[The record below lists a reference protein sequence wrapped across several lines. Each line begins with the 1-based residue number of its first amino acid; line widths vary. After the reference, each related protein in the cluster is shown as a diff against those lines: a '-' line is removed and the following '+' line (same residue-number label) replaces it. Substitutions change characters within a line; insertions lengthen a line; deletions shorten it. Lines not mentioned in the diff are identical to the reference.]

1 MIPPTLIPR
10 VGVPPPC
17 RYGRVILAGCAM
29 LDKLN
34 KLVAVAEAMAAQR
47 NEMCVGVDGIEVQV
61 DGHGGIV
68 RLGMMREYAVYH
80 PDENQYMPEYGMDY
94 DSYYFT
100 WVDDTWVRN
109 VSEYLEAPSPVYVQE
124 EDWDELPF

>member
-1 MIPPTLIPR
+1 
-10 VGVPPPC
+10 
-17 RYGRVILAGCAM
+17 M

>member
-1 MIPPTLIPR
+1 
-10 VGVPPPC
+10 
-17 RYGRVILAGCAM
+17 M

-100 WVDDTWVRN
+100 WVDNDWVRN